1 MKSATQMV
9 CSKRKR
15 LTWQGQSIKNNK
27 TLEENGCIFSLT
39 SAVPKVTI
47 TLAHGLKLLK
57 EMVVEILAIHY
68 FKTRKHLT
76 TCWRLLFNLLFC
88 TGGVDTAL
96 WVLISGWLLASE
108 VARRAEWGCSTA
120 LGDRLNVLPSFS
132 FFWRSNARVQ
142 INVPHNSAFTK
153 QIHHLSMTFR
163 QTQGSERRPHMT
175 HFFPPTDSDSHNF
188 FFQSHWVLIV
198 EVNHVS
204 ADDNKPRRCSE
215 INPKFWIQPQVPD
228 TLIQK
233 RVLLFSA

>member
-1 MKSATQMV
+1 MKSATQTV

-27 TLEENGCIFSLT
+27 TLEENGCIFSIA

-57 EMVVEILAIHY
+57 EVVVEILAIHY

-88 TGGVDTAL
+88 TGGVRTAL
-96 WVLISGWLLASE
+96 WGLISGWLLASE

-132 FFWRSNARVQ
+132 FFLG
-142 INVPHNSAFTK
+142 VPTHEHKSASTK
-153 QIHHLSMTFR
+153 QIRHLSMTFR
-163 QTQGSERRPHMT
+163 RTQGSERRPHMT
-175 HFFPPTDSDSHNF
+175 HFFPPTGSDSHNF
-188 FFQSHWVLIV
+188 FVQSHWVLIV
-198 EVNHVS
+198 GVNHVS

-215 INPKFWIQPQVPD
+215 INLKFWIQPQVPD